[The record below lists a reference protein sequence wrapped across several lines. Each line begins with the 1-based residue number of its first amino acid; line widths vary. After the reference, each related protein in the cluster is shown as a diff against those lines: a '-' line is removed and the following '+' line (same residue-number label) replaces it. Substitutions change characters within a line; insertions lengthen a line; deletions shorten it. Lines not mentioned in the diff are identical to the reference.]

1 MMQKHVV
8 HLVYAFDTGGMENG
22 MVNLFNN
29 MPHSDYRHTVIALTG
44 FTGFRKRI
52 TAQQVDFRALN
63 KKPGNDPGMF
73 VRLYSMLKELK
84 PDILHTRNLA
94 ALEGQFVGA
103 LSGVS
108 ARVHGEH
115 GRDNPADLSGKN
127 WKYNS
132 IRKAARHFVHEY
144 ICVSRDLKAWLH
156 HSVGVAEKH
165 IHQIY
170 NGVDTQRFRPRNLNE
185 PGDFPAGFATNDSFV
200 IGTVGRMTPVKDHVT
215 LIQAFSA
222 IAGIIPKARLV
233 IVGDGS
239 ERKRCQQLSSDLGIS
254 DMVWFPGERNDVP
267 CLMQSMDVFVL
278 PSISEGISNTIL
290 EAMASGLPVI
300 ATRTGGNVELVEE
313 GHTGLLTPVGDVH
326 KLALALIDF
335 YKADDM
341 RREYGKNARSLVER
355 TFSLSSMAAAYSNVY
370 EQVLQNK
377 KQKCAA

>member
-1 MMQKHVV
+1 MQRHVA

-29 MPHSDYRHTVIALTG
+29 MPYPDYRHTVIALTG
-44 FTGFRKRI
+44 FSDFRKRI

-73 VRLYSMLKELK
+73 ARLYSMLRELK

-103 LSGVS
+103 LSGVG

-115 GRDNPADLSGKN
+115 GRDNPADLNGKN
-127 WKYNS
+127 WKYNF
-132 IRKAARHFVHEY
+132 IRKTARHFVHEY
-144 ICVSRDLKAWLH
+144 ICVSHDLKTWLH
-156 HSVGVAEKH
+156 QSVGVTEMR

-170 NGVDTQRFRPRNLNE
+170 NGVDTKRFLPRNPNE
-185 PGDFPAGFATNDSFV
+185 PSGFPAGFATNDSFV
-200 IGTVGRMTPVKDHVT
+200 IGTVGRMTPIKDHVT
-215 LIQAFSA
+215 LIHAFSA
-222 IAGIIPKARLV
+222 IARIIPKARLL

-254 DMVWFPGERNDVP
+254 DKVWFTGERNDVP
-267 CLMQSMDVFVL
+267 GLMQSMDVFVL

-326 KLALALIDF
+326 KLSLALIDF
-335 YKADDM
+335 YNADDK
-341 RREYGKNARSLVER
+341 RREFGKNARSLVESK
-355 TFSLSSMAAAYSNVY
+355 FSLTSMAAAYSNVY
-370 EQVLQNK
+370 EQVLQNN
-377 KQKCAA
+377 KQACAA